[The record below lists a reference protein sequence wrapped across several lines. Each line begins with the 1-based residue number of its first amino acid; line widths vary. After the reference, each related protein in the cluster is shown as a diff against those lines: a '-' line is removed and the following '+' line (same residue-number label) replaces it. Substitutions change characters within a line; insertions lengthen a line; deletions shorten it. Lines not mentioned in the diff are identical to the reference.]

1 MSSWMDK
8 QRSNLEYK
16 NDTFAIEIC
25 TDAIIDMNSKK
36 FHKKFFDLSD
46 RDDMFGKM
54 SNIYTV
60 IESPLTIPV
69 PWLVAK
75 SSLLYDTLNDFLLH
89 SEQHGFTQHFYDA
102 EYAYASTLPEPD
114 PKKLTL
120 DILSAGFIV
129 WLITV
134 MIACFVFVIEHVV
147 AYFTRKP

>member
-1 MSSWMDK
+1 VEFCHDDNIAFGAKKYYKHLHSREDQDKLNRQNSHLFTVFDSS
-8 QRSNLEYK
+8 
-16 NDTFAIEIC
+16 
-25 TDAIIDMNSKK
+25 
-36 FHKKFFDLSD
+36 FHLHISW
-46 RDDMFGKM
+46 
-54 SNIYTV
+54 
-60 IESPLTIPV
+60 LTP
-69 PWLVAK
+69 K
-75 SSLLYDTLNDFLLH
+75 SSFLTDTLNDFLLH

-102 EYAYASTLPEPD
+102 EYVYSSTLPEPD